1 MAINNK
7 CNIVNDIQV
16 ESDKDSVKQLEK
28 RKGELLFSKNNKVRP
43 QQLKKINICRNK
55 LRVQKSPN

>member
-43 QQLKKINICRNK
+43 QQLKKINSGKKK